1 MSSTEDKQL
10 HDDTITDEYAIVQL
24 GEQMLFTKA
33 QAAQMLNMSSS
44 SIAWL
49 LRKGTLPHRK
59 IAGKIRFTRSDL
71 EALIE
76 ASAVTQRCATEQKG
90 A

>member
-1 MSSTEDKQL
+1 MNRSS
-10 HDDTITDEYAIVQL
+10 DTTISGSGMVPGSVPL
-24 GEQMLFTKA
+24 LFTKA
-33 QAAQMLNMSSS
+33 QAAQMLSLSES